1 VQRRSIVSL
10 CVLLSLVLVSCN
22 KDSGVEP
29 YDYARDTP
37 EWLKEKISVMSNDTT
52 HFFAMAKVYRYKWR
66 EALIY
71 HISIPL
77 SSCMYC
83 ELYDQNGNRIQFSND
98 VTLMDFLTNRSGE
111 ILIWESK
118 P

>member
-1 VQRRSIVSL
+1 VRSRTIVSL
-10 CVLLSLVLVSCN
+10 GVLLCLVLIGCQ

-52 HFFAMAKVYRYKWR
+52 HFFAMAKVYRYNWR
-66 EALIY
+66 EELIY

-83 ELYDQNGNRIQFSND
+83 ELYDQRGNRIQFSKD
-98 VTLMDFLTNRSGE
+98 AAMVDFLTNRSGE